1 MPRYKLIIEYD
12 GGPFTGWQ
20 SQAGG
25 TSVQDVLERA
35 AAIINGQPSMVYGA
49 GRTDAGVHALEQAAH
64 VDLVK
69 SWDPFKL
76 RNALNGNL
84 RPNPVSV
91 IDVSVVPDDFHARFS
106 ATRRYYLYRILNRR
120 SPPALDK
127 GKVWWLPVDLD
138 AEAMHEAAQHLI
150 GKHDFTT
157 FRAAQCQA
165 NSPVK
170 TLDRLD
176 VARYGEL
183 IEVRADA
190 RSFLHNQVRSM
201 VGSLRQVGEGK
212 WIPRDLKRALDQADR
227 AACGPVAPPE
237 GLYLLK
243 VGYGSAEK

>member
-1 MPRYKLIIEYD
+1 MPRYRLTIEYD
-12 GGPFTGWQ
+12 GQSFTGWQ

-35 AAIINGQPSMVYGA
+35 IANINGSPVRIFGA
-49 GRTDAGVHALEQAAH
+49 GRTDAGVHALGQVAH
-64 VDLVK
+64 ADFLK

-84 RPNPVSV
+84 RPHAVSV
-91 IDVSVVPDDFHARFS
+91 LEAEAVADDFHARFS
-106 ATRRYYLYRILNRR
+106 ATRRFYLYRILNRR
-120 SPPALDK
+120 SPPALDR

-138 AEAMHEAAQHLI
+138 ADAMHQAAQLLV
-150 GKHDFTT
+150 GRHDFTT

-165 NSPVK
+165 TSPIK
-170 TLDRLD
+170 NLDRLD

-183 IEVRADA
+183 IEIRADA

-212 WIPRDLKRALDQADR
+212 WRTHDLKRALEAADR
-227 AACGPVAPPE
+227 SACGPVAPPE
-237 GLYLLK
+237 GLYLLR
-243 VGYGSAEK
+243 VGY

>member
-1 MPRYKLIIEYD
+1 MPRYRLTIEYD
-12 GGPFTGWQ
+12 GQSFTGWQ

-35 AAIINGQPSMVYGA
+35 IANINGSPVRIFGA
-49 GRTDAGVHALEQAAH
+49 GRTDAGVHALGQVAH
-64 VDLVK
+64 ADFLK

-84 RPNPVSV
+84 RPHAVSV
-91 IDVSVVPDDFHARFS
+91 LEAEAVADDFHARFS
-106 ATRRYYLYRILNRR
+106 ATRRFYLYRILNRR
-120 SPPALDK
+120 SPPALDR

-138 AEAMHEAAQHLI
+138 ADAMHQAAQLLV
-150 GKHDFTT
+150 GRHDFTT

-165 NSPVK
+165 ASPIK
-170 TLDRLD
+170 NLDRLD

-183 IEVRADA
+183 IEIRADA

-212 WIPRDLKRALDQADR
+212 WRTHDLKRALEAADR
-227 AACGPVAPPE
+227 SVCGPVAPPE
-237 GLYLLK
+237 GLYLLR
-243 VGYGSAEK
+243 VGY